1 MAKKSRPQPSP
12 SNLPRVA
19 VAPASEDGPNR
30 KVRKEE
36 ARRKRELLLRRA
48 ARRRFYRWGVA
59 GAVVVATLVVGTV
72 LVLNKGSSSP
82 TSTPSS
88 PAVLADLQK
97 GPAPWSQGVPGLKE
111 RLQAIDLPY
120 GPQEQLAYHIH
131 MHVEVFIDGTAEPVP
146 AGVGI
151 NNVGP
156 SSQQFITVLH
166 THDTSGIIHVESP
179 VQRAY
184 TLGQFFDVW
193 GVQFSSTCVGGYC
206 TSGNK
211 QVRVFLNGK
220 PYAGDPRG
228 LLLKQHEEIVVT
240 YGTKTELPT
249 PIPSDYS
256 GSISSTCQPG
266 C

>member
-1 MAKKSRPQPSP
+1 MAKKSRPQHSQ

-36 ARRKRELLLRRA
+36 ARRQRELLLRRA

-59 GAVVVATLVVGTV
+59 GAVVVAALVVGTV

-82 TSTPSS
+82 TSTPTS

-111 RLQAIDLPY
+111 RLQVIGLPY

-131 MHVEVFIDGTAEPVP
+131 MHLEVFIDGTAEPVP
-146 AGVGI
+146 AGIGI

-156 SSQQFITVLH
+156 TSQQFITVLH

-179 VQRAY
+179 VQRSY
-184 TLGQFFDVW
+184 TLGQFFD
-193 GVQFSSTCVGGYC
+193 
-206 TSGNK
+206 
-211 QVRVFLNGK
+211 
-220 PYAGDPRG
+220 
-228 LLLKQHEEIVVT
+228 
-240 YGTKTELPT
+240 
-249 PIPSDYS
+249 
-256 GSISSTCQPG
+256 
-266 C
+266 